1 MSLANS
7 QRTEILVDVEL
18 VSVDPPPAATIANSS
33 PLISIVTSPPATS
46 SSIQVEPQPLLQHQR
61 LNHHSNGAVK
71 SYQSTAPIT
80 RIRSTS
86 SASDDSVLPDIGYNT
101 SSQSMVVQH
110 SRLHSH
116 VIHFIFL
123 SAPDTPRGAVQE
135 YQPLLNRMDI
145 DMTFNYFPGVFVLF
159 LFHSFKSFGISS
171 LVIIHIVPILRS
183 P

>member
-1 MSLANS
+1 MFIFCYFLSYSSASLMSLANS

-46 SSIQVEPQPLLQHQR
+46 SSSSIQVEAQPLQQHHR
-61 LNHHSNGAVK
+61 ISHHSNGAVK

-101 SSQSMVVQH
+101 SSQSTVVQH

-116 VIHFIFL
+116 VIHLFF
-123 SAPDTPRGAVQE
+123 S
-135 YQPLLNRMDI
+135 LL
-145 DMTFNYFPGVFVLF
+145 
-159 LFHSFKSFGISS
+159 
-171 LVIIHIVPILRS
+171 
-183 P
+183 